1 MTFHQV
7 LTDLGVNYQFL
18 QRVSEG
24 SDPLP
29 VVSAELPA
37 ESASDDGPE
46 ELEGSD
52 DRQKPFWNTGS

>member
-7 LTDLGVNYQFL
+7 LTDLGANYQFF

-24 SDPLP
+24 SDPLT

-37 ESASDDGPE
+37 EAASDDGPE
-46 ELEGSD
+46 KLG
-52 DRQKPFWNTGS
+52 F